1 LSEIN
6 IISNTILISKLE
18 VWVRE
23 FFDIDKRVYFLFLC
37 LITFL
42 LLLIKKNFIENETAA
57 FEVLE
62 SKGQM
67 GIFQVI
73 NTLQYITIPLFYL
86 WKFTIIAFLLWMG
99 SFAMGYK
106 ITFIKCWQ
114 VAMIAETV
122 FILPELIKI
131 AHFTL
136 GPDDP
141 NLYDIKAYFPLS
153 LMNLYNYQDVASK
166 YHYPLKALNLF
177 EILYWGLLIYG
188 LHLAA
193 KKKFWVAFASVSVS
207 YILIFMVW
215 LWFYANVYK

>member
-1 LSEIN
+1 L
-6 IISNTILISKLE
+6 TKKLE

-42 LLLIKKNFIENETAA
+42 VLLIKKNFVENETAA

-62 SKGQM
+62 MRGQE
-67 GIFQVI
+67 GIFQVF

-86 WKFTIIAFLLWMG
+86 WKFTVIAFLLWMG
-99 SFAMGYK
+99 SFAFGYK
-106 ITFIKCWQ
+106 IPFKKCWQ
-114 VAMIAETV
+114 VAMIAETI
-122 FILPELIKI
+122 FILPELMKI
-131 AHFTL
+131 AHFAL

-141 NLYDIKAYFPLS
+141 NFYDIKAYFPFS
-153 LMNLYNYQDVASK
+153 LMNLYNYQDVATK

-177 EILYWGLLIYG
+177 EILYWGLLVYG

-193 KKKFWVAFASVSVS
+193 KKEFRVAFASVSAS
-207 YILIFMVW
+207 YILFFFLW
-215 LWFYANVYK
+215 LWFYISVYK